1 MCFHACTPERACQQ
15 GYACRCLLAGSAHDL
30 PVIFKL
36 SRMWFSLG
44 GDKEIVSEM
53 AEAAC
58 EVPSYKFLP
67 LAYQL
72 ASRLSRIGRNKSLDD
87 SGFSVRPSQSAASH
101 LKHHTRC
108 GHTQHMPGQSTND

>member
-1 MCFHACTPERACQQ
+1 MLT
-15 GYACRCLLAGSAHDL
+15 GSAHDL

-44 GDKEIVSEM
+44 GDKDIVAEM

-72 ASRLSRIGRNKSLDD
+72 ASRLSRLGRNKTLDD
-87 SGFSVRPSQSAASH
+87 SGFSVSPAASAALLENPAYCLNRH
-101 LKHHTRC
+101 LEHSMRVVVSRSATV
-108 GHTQHMPGQSTND
+108 